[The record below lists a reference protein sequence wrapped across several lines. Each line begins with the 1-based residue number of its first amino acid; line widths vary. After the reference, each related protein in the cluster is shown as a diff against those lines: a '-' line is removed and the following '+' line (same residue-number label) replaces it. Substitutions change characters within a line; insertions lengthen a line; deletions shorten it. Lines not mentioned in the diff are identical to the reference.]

1 VRKLV
6 DIASKGGNFLLNIGP
21 KPDGTFPDEAIER
34 LEGIGRWMEVN
45 SETIYGTQASPFK
58 RLPWGRCTQK
68 SSGRQTTL
76 YLHIF
81 NWPADGKLLVP
92 GLKNKADKAWLLAD
106 KKRKPLNTI
115 STPEG
120 MTVSVPLGAPD
131 SISSTV
137 VVHIKGSLEIE
148 QIGLTQAPDGSLT
161 LPASEARTRGEIK
174 YESGEHRDSLGFWT
188 NPDDW
193 ADWEFKVTRPGKVE
207 VFAEVASLKAASI
220 EVRTGKERTRAHVP
234 ATGDYG
240 RFEVV
245 KLGTLEVPAGNAI
258 ELSLRAVKEGWQ
270 PVNVRCIRLQPAK

>member
-1 VRKLV
+1 
-6 DIASKGGNFLLNIGP
+6 
-21 KPDGTFPDEAIER
+21 
-34 LEGIGRWMEVN
+34 
-45 SETIYGTQASPFK
+45 
-58 RLPWGRCTQK
+58 
-68 SSGRQTTL
+68 
-76 YLHIF
+76 
-81 NWPADGKLLVP
+81 VP

-106 KKRKPLNTI
+106 NKRKPLNSI

-120 MTVSVPLGAPD
+120 MTVSVPLTAPD

-137 VVHIKGSLEIE
+137 VVHIKGPLEIE

-161 LPASEARTRGEIK
+161 LPAREARTHGEIK

-188 NPDDW
+188 NPNDW
-193 ADWEFKVTRPGKVE
+193 ADWEFRVTRPGKVE
-207 VFAEVASLKAASI
+207 VFAEVASLEAASI

-234 ATGDYG
+234 VTGDYG